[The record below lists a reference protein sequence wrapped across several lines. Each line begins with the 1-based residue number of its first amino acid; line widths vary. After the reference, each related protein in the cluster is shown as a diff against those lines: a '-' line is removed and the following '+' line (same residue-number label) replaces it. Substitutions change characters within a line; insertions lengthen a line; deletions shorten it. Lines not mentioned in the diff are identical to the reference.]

1 MLKYHHEIRDPIH
14 VFVRL
19 DSDERKILDSRPL
32 QRLRHIHQ
40 LAMTFLV
47 YPGATHRRF
56 EHSLGVMELASRVYD
71 VITEPENIVDDSVRR
86 ILPPRD
92 GPDHGTWRRTLRMA
106 ALCHD
111 VGHLPFSHAAEAELL
126 PAGWTHEGLTVAI
139 IESEELRK
147 LWRQLHVNPDEVA
160 KLAVGPK
167 HYRKK
172 SLSEL
177 ETILAEI
184 ITGDAFGVDRID
196 YLLRDSHHAGV
207 AYGKFDHYRLLD
219 TLRVL
224 PFQRPSRRS
233 RQPKKGERSGP
244 FEEPS
249 TQPSLGVHE
258 DGIHTAEA
266 LMLARY
272 FMYTQLYFHPVRRI
286 YDRHLQDFLK
296 AWLVGGRFPT
306 EIDRHLQLTDNEIM
320 VELYKAALNKSRPGY
335 EHARRIVFRQ
345 HYKQIYQRNEEDV
358 QKNPEA
364 AKIVFD
370 EACSMFGTD
379 KVKYDSYIQPSAG
392 ADFPV
397 LTDDERIC
405 SSMAISTPL
414 ANMPVVATEYVYVEP
429 AIRDKAEKWL
439 RSNREKIIALRDRE
453 ET

>member
-1 MLKYHHEIRDPIH
+1 MIKYHHEIRDPIH

-19 DSDERKILDSRPL
+19 DSDERRILDSRPL

-56 EHSLGVMELASRVYD
+56 EHSLGVMELASKVYD
-71 VITEPENIVDDSVRR
+71 VITDPENIVHDSVRN
-86 ILPPRD
+86 ILPPKS

-111 VGHLPFSHAAEAELL
+111 VGHLPFSHAAESELL
-126 PAGWTHEGLTVAI
+126 PEGWSHERLTEAI
-139 IESEELRK
+139 VESEELRK

-167 HYRKK
+167 HYRRKPF
-172 SLSEL
+172 SEL
-177 ETILAEI
+177 EAILSEI

-207 AYGKFDHYRLLD
+207 AYGRFDHHRLLD

-224 PFQRPSRRS
+224 PFQRPTRNSGEQKRAKPSR
-233 RQPKKGERSGP
+233 GL
-244 FEEPS
+244 EEPS
-249 TQPSLGVHE
+249 TEPALGMHE

-296 AWLVGGRFPT
+296 AWLDGGRFST
-306 EIDRHLQLTDNEIM
+306 QIEKHLQLTDNE
-320 VELYKAALNKSRPGY
+320 VTAALHHAAREKDRAGY
-335 EHARRIVFRQ
+335 EHARRIVQRQ

-364 AKIVFD
+364 AQRVFE
-370 EACSMFGTD
+370 EAGSMFGPD
-379 KVKYDSYIQPSAG
+379 NVKYDRYIQQNAG
-392 ADFPV
+392 TDFPV
-397 LTDDERIC
+397 LTDDDRIC
-405 SSMAISTPL
+405 SSMTISTAL
-414 ANMPVVATEYVYVEP
+414 AKIPVVAIEYVYVEP
-429 AIRDKAEKWL
+429 AIRERAEKWL
-439 RSNREKIIALRDRE
+439 KANRERIVALQDRE
-453 ET
+453 EL